1 MSATTSQTAAPWA
14 ASAPEPPRQPWS
26 PRRLQRPWF
35 TAILTL
41 LAFLLGPVVWG
52 LILVVVLTQGDPLD
66 PLDVYGPGRPVV
78 LLSVLDVVLG
88 LIAVALV
95 PVALRHGF
103 TDAQALEDGS
113 VDPAELVDRPEPRSA
128 LIAALIIGV
137 CVSLSVSAWLASLF
151 TMISISSRGRRSWA
165 GLVYVVTVAATIV
178 GYFIQ
183 DSAEGWFEG
192 LLVCGVSAVMLLV
205 PVLIGMYRWSRRRRI
220 RALQAEALTA
230 RREAAALVREEHAR
244 AEQSRA
250 QERTRIARE
259 MHDTLS
265 HRLAL
270 ISTYAGALDYR
281 EDLDRDTVRSTA
293 RLVQQTAATASAELR
308 TVLDILRD
316 DPGDTRPEPDLR
328 QLPELLAE
336 FRAAGARVEMVGREV
351 VDAEAVPDTAART
364 LYRILQEALTNAVK
378 HAPGAPVTVRW
389 SRRAGAVSLTVS
401 NPLVAD
407 AHPEPSGF
415 GLVGLDERARGL
427 GGTISTERTETMFRL
442 EACIPCRS

>member
-1 MSATTSQTAAPWA
+1 M
-14 ASAPEPPRQPWS
+14 
-26 PRRLQRPWF
+26 
-35 TAILTL
+35 
-41 LAFLLGPVVWG
+41 
-52 LILVVVLTQGDPLD
+52 
-66 PLDVYGPGRPVV
+66 
-78 LLSVLDVVLG
+78 
-88 LIAVALV
+88 
-95 PVALRHGF
+95 
-103 TDAQALEDGS
+103 
-113 VDPAELVDRPEPRSA
+113 
-128 LIAALIIGV
+128 
-137 CVSLSVSAWLASLF
+137 
-151 TMISISSRGRRSWA
+151 
-165 GLVYVVTVAATIV
+165 
-178 GYFIQ
+178 
-183 DSAEGWFEG
+183 
-192 LLVCGVSAVMLLV
+192 
-205 PVLIGMYRWSRRRRI
+205 
-220 RALQAEALTA
+220 
-230 RREAAALVREEHAR
+230 REEHAR

-336 FRAAGARVEMVGREV
+336 FRAAGARIEMVGREV

-401 NPLVAD
+401 NPQVAD
-407 AHPEPSGF
+407 AHPEPNGF